1 MTEPPTTPPPPAAP
15 PPPPS
20 QPAYG
25 APGVPPPPRTGF
37 PTWGIFAIIA
47 AIVLVGGGV
56 TAVVL
61 LSGDD
66 DPEDPVQPALPA
78 PSAVVQESPGVE
90 SPLPLP
96 TEEPV
101 AAATC
106 VAAPPRPLISC
117 VPDQI
122 EQFTL
127 IEWDNAPQFA
137 STFNANQAIEVE
149 FNRPDGRQI
158 LHYLF
163 AYNTSTEATVEKN
176 AYVNAFEATGFTVVG
191 ETRERGI
198 NVTRLAAGEE
208 VLVWSNGLLMGV
220 VEGPFDVAAG
230 FFLELP
236 Y

>member
-1 MTEPPTTPPPPAAP
+1 MTEPPAAP
-15 PPPPS
+15 PTPPPPPP
-20 QPAYG
+20 QPPAYG
-25 APGVPPPPRTGF
+25 PPGAPPPRAGF

-61 LSGDD
+61 LGGDD
-66 DPEDPVQPALPA
+66 EPEGPVQPALTA
-78 PSAVVQESPGVE
+78 PSAVAEESPGVE

-106 VAAPPRPLISC
+106 IDAPPRPLVSC
-117 VPDQI
+117 VPSQI
-122 EQFTL
+122 GQFTL

-149 FNRPDGRQI
+149 FNRPDGKEI

-163 AYNTSTEATVEKN
+163 AYNTHTEATVEKN

-220 VEGPFDVAAG
+220 VEGPFDVASG